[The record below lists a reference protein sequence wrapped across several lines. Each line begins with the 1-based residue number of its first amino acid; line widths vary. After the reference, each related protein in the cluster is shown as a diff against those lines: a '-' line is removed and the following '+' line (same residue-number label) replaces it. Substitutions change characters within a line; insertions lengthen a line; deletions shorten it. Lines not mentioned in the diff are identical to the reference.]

1 MTEFDY
7 TTFQS
12 IRLRSEQDIMAGWKG
27 DRARPLVS
35 VVCTSFNHEAYID
48 DAIKGFLIQRTT
60 FPFEIVIHDDA
71 STDRTADK
79 IRVFERQ
86 YPNIIRCVY
95 QKENQYSKGR
105 RPLLHTF
112 HISSGKYIAICEGDD
127 FWASEMKLQL
137 QCEAMIAHPDINI
150 CLHSAYAEEANETER
165 AYTTF
170 GFASDHPAVLPAA
183 QVIRG
188 RGGFCATASI
198 MITSAFAKNLPS
210 WLEKAPVLDLFI
222 QGLAAHPCGA
232 LYVPDILCVYRLR
245 TANSWTSRLA
255 ATYISPAWLASYE
268 VALNNFNRDTGGQY
282 PDDMALQA
290 AVIYYK
296 GAKSSMTF
304 GKKGD
309 FGERIVKS
317 FRYHPH
323 LNPAQSF
330 LYKVRWSFNW
340 SFKALS
346 FLYRGYRRWRGLANR
361 SQLSG

>member
-1 MTEFDY
+1 MNQFDY

-12 IRLRSEQDIMAGWKG
+12 IRLRSEPDIMAAWKG

-35 VVCTSFNHEAYID
+35 VVCPSFNHEAYID

-95 QKENQYSKGR
+95 QKDNQYSKGR

-127 FWASEMKLQL
+127 FWISETKLQL
-137 QCEAMIAHPDINI
+137 QCEAMIARPDINI
-150 CLHSAYAEEANETER
+150 CLHSAYAEANETER

-170 GFASDHPAVLPAA
+170 GFVSDHPAVLPTA

-198 MITSAFAKNLPS
+198 MITSAFAKSLPA

-222 QGLAAHPCGA
+222 QGLAAFPYGA
-232 LYVPDILCVYRLR
+232 LYVPGMLCVYRLR

-255 ATYISPAWLASYE
+255 ANYISSAWLSSYAI
-268 VALNNFNRDTGGQY
+268 ALDNFNRDTGGQY
-282 PDDMALQA
+282 SDAMALQA
-290 AVIYYK
+290 AVVYYK
-296 GAKSSMTF
+296 GAKSSMAF

-317 FRYHPH
+317 FHYHPNM
-323 LNPAQSF
+323 NPVQSC
-330 LYKVRWSFNW
+330 LYKVRWSFDW
-340 SFKALS
+340 SFNFLS
-346 FLYRGYRRWRGLANR
+346 FLYRSYRRWLGFANR
-361 SQLSG
+361 RQPNG

>member
-1 MTEFDY
+1 MNEFDY

-12 IRLRSEQDIMAGWKG
+12 IRLRSEQDIMSAWKG

-86 YPNIIRCVY
+86 YPNIIKCVY

-112 HISSGKYIAICEGDD
+112 QISSGKYIAICDGDD
-127 FWASEMKLQL
+127 FWISETKLQL
-137 QCEAMIAHPDINI
+137 QCEAMIERPDINI
-150 CLHSAYAEEANETER
+150 CLHSAYAEANETGRE
-165 AYTTF
+165 YTAF
-170 GFASDHPAVLPAA
+170 GFVSNAPAVLPAA

-222 QGLAAHPCGA
+222 QGLGAFASGA

-255 ATYISPAWLASYE
+255 ATYISRTWLCSYE
-268 VALNNFNRDTGGQY
+268 VALNNFNKETGGLY
-282 PDDMALQA
+282 PDAMALQA
-290 AVIYYK
+290 ALAYYK
-296 GAKSSMTF
+296 GAKSSMRF
-304 GKKGD
+304 AKKDD
-309 FGERIVKS
+309 FVERIVKS
-317 FRYHPH
+317 FQYYPN
-323 LNPAQSF
+323 LNAAQSF
-330 LYKVRWSFNW
+330 LYRFRWSFNW
-340 SFKALS
+340 SFSALS
-346 FLYRGYRRWRGLANR
+346 FLYRNYRRWPGFSSRGRRLKW
-361 SQLSG
+361 